1 MNKKIELQE
10 KKCYLFDLDG
20 TIYLSEKLIPGAVEL
35 LAELKKQGKHYAFLT
50 NNSSTCK
57 KEYVKRFQRLGLEVT
72 EKGILVS
79 TDATIR
85 YLIKE
90 NLKKIYLLATPGVE
104 EEFEAAGIELI
115 KERGQKADA
124 VVLTFDTTI
133 TYEKLWYACDYLNQ
147 GLPFIASHPDF
158 LCPIEGGFKPDV
170 GSLFAFFK
178 AATGREALVIGKP
191 NHYMVED
198 AMERFQLE
206 KPDIAIVGDRLY
218 TDIRTGINSGITSIA
233 VLSGETT
240 EEMLQ
245 DSPDQPDYV
254 FPSVKELWELIK
266 K

>member
-1 MNKKIELQE
+1 MKNMEILKE

-20 TIYLSEKLIPGAVEL
+20 TIYLSEKLIPGALEM

-50 NNSSTCK
+50 NNSSTSK
-57 KEYVKRFQRLGLEVT
+57 KEYVKRFQRLGLDVT

-85 YLIKE
+85 YLQKE
-90 NLKKIYLLATPGVE
+90 NIKRIFLLATPAVE
-104 EEFEAAGIELI
+104 EEFEAAGMTLVR
-115 KERGQKADA
+115 ERGKDVEA
-124 VVLTFDTTI
+124 VVLTFDTTL
-133 TYEKLWYACDYLNQ
+133 TYDKLWFACEYLNQ

-178 AATGREALVIGKP
+178 VATGREALVIGKP

-198 AMERFQLE
+198 AMERFGIE
-206 KPDIAIVGDRLY
+206 KKDMAIVGDRLY
-218 TDIRTGINSGITSIA
+218 TDIRTGLRSGITAIA
-233 VLSGETT
+233 VLSGETK
-240 EEMLQ
+240 EEMLE
-245 DSPDQPDYV
+245 DSPDQPDFV
-254 FPSVKELWELIK
+254 FPSVKELWEVIK